1 MFIDKVLRTSIK
13 KYIMIMFLLVIIFCI
28 LTVPVL
34 GKKITVQT
42 PPIPAAIPFL
52 WMQDKGELEGLVD
65 LDVKISSNHQRAISL
80 IAKNDI
86 DMMVTGGNVGAKIY
100 NRGIDVK
107 LLNMNTW
114 AVDYLLTYGF
124 EADSWSDLKGKSLGV
139 LLKGGPLDFLTRYF
153 LKEHN
158 IKADKV
164 KFVYK
169 PLPGVARYF
178 MTGKLDSIILP
189 EPLVTVTLNKND
201 KINLSLDIQEEW
213 GKLHN
218 GDDRVPFVGLFVSG
232 KFARENPEYTEI
244 VNGMYKRGVKWV
256 NNNPTQAAQLAS
268 EYFNKSAKLL
278 QASFKRVNLNCYPE
292 TESRCLINT
301 YFKEIMKITPEM
313 LGGRLPDEEFY
324 Y

>member
-1 MFIDKVLRTSIK
+1 MFANKFS
-13 KYIMIMFLLVIIFCI
+13 KYLTILLVLMMISCV

-34 GKKITVQT
+34 AEGKVTVQT

-52 WMQDKGELEGLVD
+52 WMQEKCELEGIVD
-65 LDVKISSNHQRAISL
+65 LEIKISSDHNRAISL
-80 IAKNDI
+80 IDKNEI

-100 NRGIDVK
+100 NQGIDVK

-158 IKADKV
+158 IEAEKIN
-164 KFVYK
+164 FVYK

-178 MTGKLDSIILP
+178 MAGKLDAIILP
-189 EPLVTVTLNKND
+189 EPLVTVSLTQSEN
-201 KINLSLDIQEEW
+201 INLSLDIQEEW
-213 GKLHN
+213 GKLHG
-218 GDDRVPFVGLFVSG
+218 GDDRIPFVGLFVSG
-232 KFARENPEYTEI
+232 QFARENSEI
-244 VNGMYKRGVKWV
+244 TGIINEIYKQGIKWV
-256 NNNPTQAAQLAS
+256 NSNPAQAAELAS
-268 EYFNKSAKLL
+268 GYFDKPAPLL
-278 QASFKRVNLNCYPE
+278 QSSFKRVKLNYYPE
-292 TESRCLINT
+292 EESRKLITT
-301 YFKEIMKITPEM
+301 YFKEILNITPEM
-313 LGGRLPDEEFY
+313 LGGKLPDDQFY